1 MSKVNLHPYSITIR
15 EKRSKEDQDINNLFG
30 TNKSLID
37 VISNAISTYNKKPF
51 LQKSSKKALKF
62 EKSPK
67 VTKDKEMD
75 ILQSLVY
82 YGEYGI
88 IRKIMDTNTGEID
101 EKSIDREKTPV
112 FDLTF
117 TYFQD
122 KLIENKAYL
131 IAQTYSRNGYKTILS
146 EMLKKELNE
155 MLKKELGD
163 ENEINAII
171 SVNPL
176 VSKELID
183 IMNHGDRITEIEFI
197 SHDVSKDN
205 ASKILSTTDDGVNL
219 NNNELI
225 EIDNLNSVNLSITSS
240 KNESLV
246 PYAKV
251 KELTTFL
258 KKMILNSKDTV
269 FYEVTNSE
277 MNGVKVTVTTPLREF
292 IVKIDSDD
300 LKFRES
306 YPLMDKDVIKKD
318 GTIAH
323 NYVMSEA
330 REYAAS
336 VARKYRSL

>member
-15 EKRSKEDQDINNLFG
+15 EKRSKEDQNINNLFG
-30 TNKSLID
+30 TNKSLFD
-37 VISNAISTYNKKPF
+37 LISNAISTYNRKPF
-51 LQKSSKKALKF
+51 LEKSSKKALKF
-62 EKSPK
+62 EKSPLI
-67 VTKDKEMD
+67 TKDEEMD

-117 TYFQD
+117 SYFQD

-131 IAQTYSRNGYKTILS
+131 IAQTYSRNGYKTILT

-155 MLKKELGD
+155 MLIQELDSESGVD
-163 ENEINAII
+163 ATI
-171 SVNPL
+171 SINPL
-176 VSKELID
+176 VSRELVD
-183 IMNHGDRITEIEFI
+183 IMTHGDRITEIELI
-197 SHDVSKDN
+197 SHDISKDN
-205 ASKILSTTDDGVNL
+205 ASKILSTTGNDTT
-219 NNNELI
+219 NNHELI
-225 EIDNLNSVNLSITSS
+225 KIDDLNSVNLSITSS
-240 KNESLV
+240 KNGSLV
-246 PYAKV
+246 PYSKV
-251 KELTTFL
+251 KELTTSL
-258 KKMILNSKDTV
+258 KQMILNSKDTV

-277 MNGVKVTVTTPLREF
+277 MKGVKVTVTTPLREF

-306 YPLMDKDVIKKD
+306 YPLKDDDVIKKD
-318 GTIAH
+318 GSIAH

-336 VARKYRSL
+336 VARKYRQI